1 VRLGNTARDYKSGG
15 QAAALHKGSAE
26 RRATLVVLSGGTGVT
41 NEIGDFLDYLTFE
54 RNVSPNTII
63 AYRDDL
69 ESFTSFLCNDYLTL
83 GRDQLDLR
91 RVDHLAVRSYLAHL
105 SRRKLSR
112 SSVARH
118 LSALRT
124 FFKYLVREGVV
135 DANPARTVATPK
147 REKHLPAVL
156 QTSDIALLLEQPDT
170 STTLGIRDA
179 AWIELLYASGLRI
192 SELTGIDLD
201 DVELRGRL
209 VKVRGKGSKERIVPF
224 GTKAETAIRAYL
236 AVRGE
241 LIRDIEEQAMFVNYR
256 GERITTRSVRRLFDG
271 YVRGASLRAG
281 VSPHTLRHSFA
292 THLLNAG
299 ADLRGIQELLG
310 HASLS
315 TTQKYTHLNDW
326 QLIAVY
332 KKAHP
337 RA

>member
-1 VRLGNTARDYKSGG
+1 V
-15 QAAALHKGSAE
+15 
-26 RRATLVVLSGGTGVT
+26 GVT

-69 ESFTSFLCNDYLTL
+69 ESFIGFLCNDYLTM

-91 RVDHLAVRSYLAHL
+91 RVDHLTIRSYLAHL
-105 SRRKLSR
+105 ARRKLSR
-112 SSVARH
+112 ATAARQ
-118 LSALRT
+118 LSALRS
-124 FFKYLVREGVV
+124 FFKYLVREEIVE
-135 DANPARTVATPK
+135 ANPARTVTTPK

-156 QTSDIALLLEQPDT
+156 QTSDVALLLEQPDT
-170 STTLGIRDA
+170 STTLGTRDA
-179 AWIELLYASGLRI
+179 AWLELLYASGLRI
-192 SELTGIDLD
+192 SELTGVDIDDL
-201 DVELRGRL
+201 ELRSRL

-224 GTKAETAIRAYL
+224 GSKAESALRAYL

-241 LIRDIEEQAMFVNYR
+241 LVRNADEQAVFVNFR
-256 GERITTRSVRRLFDG
+256 GDRITTRSIRRLFEG
-271 YVRGASLRAG
+271 YVRDASLRAG

-326 QLIAVY
+326 QLMAVY

>member
-1 VRLGNTARDYKSGG
+1 V
-15 QAAALHKGSAE
+15 
-26 RRATLVVLSGGTGVT
+26 GVT

-54 RNVSPNTII
+54 RNVSPNTVT

-69 ESFTSFLCNDYLTL
+69 ESFIGFLSNDYLTM
-83 GRDQLDLR
+83 GRDQLDLK
-91 RVDHLAVRSYLAHL
+91 RVDHLAVRSYLAYL

-112 SSVARH
+112 ATMARQ
-118 LSALRT
+118 LSTLRS
-124 FFKYLVREGVV
+124 FFKFLVREEIVE
-135 DANPARTVATPK
+135 ANPARTVATPK

-156 QTSDIALLLEQPDT
+156 QTSEVALLLEQPDT
-170 STTLGIRDA
+170 SRTLGIRDA
-179 AWIELLYASGLRI
+179 AWLEVLYASGLRI

-201 DVELRGRL
+201 DLELRSRL

-224 GTKAETAIRAYL
+224 GSKAEGALRAYL
-236 AVRGE
+236 AVRDE
-241 LIRDIEEQAMFVNYR
+241 LIRNPEEQAVFVNHR
-256 GERITTRSVRRLFDG
+256 GDRITTRSVRRLFDG
-271 YVRGASLRAG
+271 YVRDASLRAG

-326 QLIAVY
+326 QLMAVY

>member
-1 VRLGNTARDYKSGG
+1 M
-15 QAAALHKGSAE
+15 
-26 RRATLVVLSGGTGVT
+26 T
-41 NEIGDFLDYLTFE
+41 NEIGSFLDYLTFE
-54 RNVSPNTII
+54 RNVSPNTVV

-69 ESFTSFLCNDYLTL
+69 ESFTGFLCNDYFTI
-83 GRDQLDLR
+83 GRDQLDLAS
-91 RVDHLAVRSYLAHL
+91 VDHLTVRSYLAHL
-105 SRRKLSR
+105 ARRKLKRASM
-112 SSVARH
+112 ARH

-135 DANPARTVATPK
+135 EANPARAVATPK
-147 REKHLPAVL
+147 KEKHLPAVL
-156 QTSDIALLLEQPDT
+156 QTSDVALLIEQPDT
-170 STTLGIRDA
+170 SVTLGVRDA
-179 AWIELLYASGLRI
+179 AWLELLYASGLRI
-192 SELTGIDLD
+192 GELVGVDIDDL
-201 DVELRGRL
+201 ELRAKL

-224 GTKAETAIRAYL
+224 GSKAEAALHAWL
-236 AVRGE
+236 AVRGQ
-241 LIRDIEEQAMFVNYR
+241 LAHDVEEQAVFVNYR
-256 GERITTRSVRRLFDG
+256 GKRITIRSIRRLFDH
-271 YVRGASLRAG
+271 YLKQASLRTG
-281 VSPHTLRHSFA
+281 ISPHTMRHSFA

>member
-1 VRLGNTARDYKSGG
+1 
-15 QAAALHKGSAE
+15 
-26 RRATLVVLSGGTGVT
+26 VT
-41 NEIGDFLDYLTFE
+41 NELGDFLDYLTFE

-69 ESFTSFLCNDYLTL
+69 ESFTGFLCNDYFTL
-83 GRDQLDLR
+83 GRDQLELR

-112 SSVARH
+112 SSIARH
-118 LSALRT
+118 LSTLRS

-135 DANPARTVATPK
+135 DANPARSVATPK

-156 QTSDIALLLEQPDT
+156 QTSDVALLLEQPDT
-170 STTLGIRDA
+170 STTLGVRDA
-179 AWIELLYASGLRI
+179 AWLELLYASGLRI

-201 DVELRGRL
+201 DVEMHARL

-224 GTKAETAIRAYL
+224 GTKAQTALRAYL

-241 LIRDIEEQAMFVNYR
+241 LIRDVEEQAMFVNYR
-256 GERITTRSVRRLFDG
+256 GERISTRSVRRLFDG
-271 YVRGASLRAG
+271 YVRDASLRAG